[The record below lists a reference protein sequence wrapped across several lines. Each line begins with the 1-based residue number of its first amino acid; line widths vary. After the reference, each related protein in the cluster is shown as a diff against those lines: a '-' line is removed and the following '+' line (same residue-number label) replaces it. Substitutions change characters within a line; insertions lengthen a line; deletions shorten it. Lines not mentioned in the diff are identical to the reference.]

1 MLKTFF
7 IVVATSAVAFG
18 LVVLALY
25 RRFDKF
31 LASSGQDETWSK
43 GDGTSFLDIV
53 YDPGTGNKLDIYVPA
68 NLNPSQANGLVL
80 FVHGNEGGE
89 GSKEWERHNCYQYAK
104 AGYITA
110 TVDYSKHT
118 QVNPVTMFVVLRELE
133 AATHKIKELS
143 ERNSWNI
150 QGMALSGTSS
160 GGHLALLFAYSRHT
174 SAFPVKFV
182 AVGAAPVDFHWDS
195 WDFQGKHKPDI
206 AVTLVNQ
213 GTANSFNRWE
223 FRMGAAED
231 AINSISPLAMVDE
244 NTVPTLLAYGARDRE
259 QNPRSGEMLRK
270 RLNEHGVKNDLVE
283 FPNSDHFLVG
293 DPKSSQQ
300 YRDKFLEYLR
310 THFG

>member
-7 IVVATSAVAFG
+7 IVVATSAVVFG

-31 LASSGQDETWSK
+31 LASSGQDETWSQ

-80 FVHGNEGGE
+80 FVHGSE

-118 QVNPVTMFVVLRELE
+118 QVNPVTMFAVLRELE

-143 ERNSWNI
+143 ERNCWNI
-150 QGMALSGTSS
+150 QGMALSGTSR
-160 GGHLALLFAYSRHT
+160 GGHLSLLFAYSRHP
-174 SAFPVKFV
+174 SAFPIKFV
-182 AVGAAPVDFHWDS
+182 AVGAAPIDFHWDS
-195 WDFQGKHKPDI
+195 WDFQGKHKPEI

-213 GTANSFNRWE
+213 GTANSFHPWD
-223 FRMGAAED
+223 FRLGDAED
-231 AINSISPLAMVDE
+231 AINSISPLAMIDE
-244 NTVPTLLAYGARDRE
+244 NTVPTLMAYGTMDRE
-259 QNPRSGEMLRK
+259 YNPRNGEILREK
-270 RLNEHGVKNDLVE
+270 LNEHGVKNDLIE
-283 FPNSDHFLVG
+283 FPNSDHYLAE
-293 DPKSSQQ
+293 DMESSQQ
-300 YRDKFLEYLR
+300 YREKFLEYLH
-310 THFG
+310 THFGY